1 MNLSHQMAQPR
12 TFSTLPVKA
21 IAERIQSAGLPA
33 VVSNTAGT
41 YVCNNLLY
49 TLLHTAALEY
59 PGLRGGF
66 LHVPYA
72 IEQLPGK
79 PGDTFGMKLCDI
91 ARALTCAVEAIAEH
105 LLER

>member
-12 TFSTLPVKA
+12 TFLRCLSNQSP
-21 IAERIQSAGLPA
+21 RITPGLRALVP
-33 VVSNTAGT
+33 NPAGT